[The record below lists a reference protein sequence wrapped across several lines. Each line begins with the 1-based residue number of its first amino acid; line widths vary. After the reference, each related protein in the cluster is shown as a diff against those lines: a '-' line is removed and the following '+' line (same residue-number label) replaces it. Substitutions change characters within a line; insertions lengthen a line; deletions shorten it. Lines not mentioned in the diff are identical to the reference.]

1 MFRQIMDEQ
10 ALRKSATNHDMED
23 DGDSLVEEI
32 SIKDPTEISSE
43 DNEDENVDDNA
54 TREIRSPTRL
64 LDVPLRIS
72 S

>member
-1 MFRQIMDEQ
+1 
-10 ALRKSATNHDMED
+10 MED

-43 DNEDENVDDNA
+43 DNEDENVDDNV